1 MAIRISVSTEGKN
14 KQEKIVLTLGFSLLA
29 LLLVIGGSISCKKK
43 AGEEMALGEE
53 GLVAKEGIILFE
65 GVVHVGIGKY
75 LFIPEASGFDI
86 IVQGPLESGDVST
99 LVGKE
104 VKGRGAFSPEKPSIL
119 IANDIE
125 VKESERNWR
134 NVFTRTEEFVIDDY
148 MDLEA
153 RGEFPVLKNLSF
165 EKKEGW
171 EGIERAKIYGK
182 LEMETV
188 TEGEEEKEIFRII
201 VLDAK
206 DDEVGKIIVDN
217 FTDFSQYYIKK
228 LKFFDKLWFY
238 FTLKDT
244 VEWKVRRSSRELFHA
259 DVLFSGLF

>member
-53 GLVAKEGIILFE
+53 GLVAKKGIILFE

-86 IVQGPLESGDVST
+86 IVQGPIESGDVST

-104 VKGRGAFSPEKPSIL
+104 V
-119 IANDIE
+119 
-125 VKESERNWR
+125 
-134 NVFTRTEEFVIDDY
+134 FTITEEFVIDDY
-148 MDLEA
+148 LDLEA
-153 RGEFPVLKNLSF
+153 REEFQVLKNIAF
-165 EKKEGW
+165 DKNEGW

-206 DDEVGKIIVDN
+206 DDEIGKIIVDN

-238 FTLKDT
+238 FTVKDT
-244 VEWKVRRSSRELFHA
+244 VEWRVRRKTRELFHA
-259 DVLFSGLF
+259 DVLFNGLF

>member
-1 MAIRISVSTEGKN
+1 MAIRISVSTEGKS

-65 GVVHVGIGKY
+65 GVVNVGIGKY

-148 MDLEA
+148 LDLEA
-153 RGEFPVLKNLSF
+153 REEFQVLKNLAF

-206 DDEVGKIIVDN
+206 DDEIGKIIVDN

-238 FTLKDT
+238 FTVKDT
-244 VEWKVRRSSRELFHA
+244 VEWRVRRSTRELFHA

>member
-65 GVVHVGIGKY
+65 GVVNVGIGKY

-104 VKGRGAFSPEKPSIL
+104 IKGRGAFSPEKPSIL

-125 VKESERNWR
+125 VKESERDWR

-148 MDLEA
+148 LDLEA
-153 RGEFPVLKNLSF
+153 REEFQVLKNLSF

-206 DDEVGKIIVDN
+206 DNEVGKIIVDN

-238 FTLKDT
+238 FTVKDT
-244 VEWKVRRSSRELFHA
+244 VEWRVRRSTRELFHA
-259 DVLFSGLF
+259 DVLFNGLF

>member
-1 MAIRISVSTEGKN
+1 MAIRISVSTEGKS

-65 GVVHVGIGKY
+65 GVVNVGIGKY

-148 MDLEA
+148 LDLEA
-153 RGEFPVLKNLSF
+153 REEFQVLKNLSF

-171 EGIERAKIYGK
+171 EGIEKAKIYGK

-206 DDEVGKIIVDN
+206 DNEVGKIIVDN

-238 FTLKDT
+238 FTVKDT
-244 VEWKVRRSSRELFHA
+244 VEWRVRRSTRELFHA
-259 DVLFSGLF
+259 DVLFNGLF

>member
-1 MAIRISVSTEGKN
+1 MAIRISVSTEGKS
-14 KQEKIVLTLGFSLLA
+14 KQEKVVLTLGFSLLA

-65 GVVHVGIGKY
+65 GVVHVGVGKY
-75 LFIPEASGFDI
+75 LFISEASGFDI
-86 IVQGPLESGDVST
+86 IVQGPLESGDVNT

-119 IANDIE
+119 IANNIE
-125 VKESERNWR
+125 VKESERDWR

-148 MDLEA
+148 LDLEA
-153 RGEFPVLKNLSF
+153 REEFQVLKNLSF

-182 LEMETV
+182 LEVETV
-188 TEGEEEKEIFRII
+188 TEGEEEKEVFRII

-206 DDEVGKIIVDN
+206 DNEVGKIIVDN

-238 FTLKDT
+238 FTVKDT
-244 VEWKVRRSSRELFHA
+244 VEWRVRRSTRELFHA
-259 DVLFSGLF
+259 DVLFNGLF

>member
-1 MAIRISVSTEGKN
+1 MAIRISVLTEGKN

-29 LLLVIGGSISCKKK
+29 LLLVFGGSISCKKK

-65 GVVHVGIGKY
+65 GVVNVGIGKY

-104 VKGRGAFSPEKPSIL
+104 VKGRGTFSPEKPSIL

-125 VKESERNWR
+125 VKESERDWR

-148 MDLEA
+148 LDLEA
-153 RGEFPVLKNLSF
+153 REEFKVLKNLSF

-171 EGIERAKIYGK
+171 EGIERAKIYGE

-188 TEGEEEKEIFRII
+188 IEGEEEKEIFRII

-206 DDEVGKIIVDN
+206 DNEVGKIIVDN

-238 FTLKDT
+238 FTVKDT
-244 VEWKVRRSSRELFHA
+244 VEWRVRRSTREFFHA

>member
-65 GVVHVGIGKY
+65 GVVNVGIGKY

-104 VKGRGAFSPEKPSIL
+104 VKGRGAFSPERPSIL

-125 VKESERNWR
+125 VKESKRDWR

-148 MDLEA
+148 LDLEA
-153 RGEFPVLKNLSF
+153 REEFQVLKNLAF
-165 EKKEGW
+165 DKNEGW
-171 EGIERAKIYGK
+171 EGIERAKIYGT

-201 VLDAK
+201 VLDAR
-206 DDEVGKIIVDN
+206 DNEVGKIIVDN

-238 FTLKDT
+238 FTVKDT
-244 VEWKVRRSSRELFHA
+244 VEWRVRRSTRELFHA

>member
-14 KQEKIVLTLGFSLLA
+14 KQEKIVLTLAFSLLA

-65 GVVHVGIGKY
+65 GVVNVGIGKY

-99 LVGKE
+99 LIGKE
-104 VKGRGAFSPEKPSIL
+104 IKGRGAFSPEKPSIL

-125 VKESERNWR
+125 VKESERDWR

-148 MDLEA
+148 LDLEA
-153 RGEFPVLKNLSF
+153 REKFKVLKKPLLRKKRGVGRNRKGKDIWQVGDGNSNRRGGRERNLQDYCSRR
-165 EKKEGW
+165 
-171 EGIERAKIYGK
+171 ER
-182 LEMETV
+182 
-188 TEGEEEKEIFRII
+188 
-201 VLDAK
+201 
-206 DDEVGKIIVDN
+206 
-217 FTDFSQYYIKK
+217 Q
-228 LKFFDKLWFY
+228 
-238 FTLKDT
+238 
-244 VEWKVRRSSRELFHA
+244 
-259 DVLFSGLF
+259 

>member
-65 GVVHVGIGKY
+65 GVVNVGIGKY

-104 VKGRGAFSPEKPSIL
+104 IKGRGAFSPEKPSIL

-125 VKESERNWR
+125 VKESERDWR

-148 MDLEA
+148 LDLEA
-153 RGEFPVLKNLSF
+153 REKFKVLKNLSF

-228 LKFFDKLWFY
+228 LRFFDKLWFY
-238 FTLKDT
+238 FTVKDT
-244 VEWKVRRSSRELFHA
+244 VEWRVRRRTQELFHA

>member
-65 GVVHVGIGKY
+65 GVVNVGIGKY

-125 VKESERNWR
+125 VKESERDWR

-148 MDLEA
+148 LDLEA
-153 RGEFPVLKNLSF
+153 REKFKVLKNLSF

-206 DDEVGKIIVDN
+206 DNEVGKIIVDN

-238 FTLKDT
+238 FTVKDT
-244 VEWKVRRSSRELFHA
+244 VEWRVRRSTRELFHA

>member
-65 GVVHVGIGKY
+65 GVVNVGIGKY

-86 IVQGPLESGDVST
+86 IVQGPIESGDVST

-125 VKESERNWR
+125 VKESERDWR

-148 MDLEA
+148 LDLEA
-153 RGEFPVLKNLSF
+153 REEFQVLKNLAF

-206 DDEVGKIIVDN
+206 DNEVGKIIVDN

-238 FTLKDT
+238 FTVKDT
-244 VEWKVRRSSRELFHA
+244 VEWRVRRSTRELFHA

>member
-1 MAIRISVSTEGKN
+1 MAIRISVSTEGKS

-148 MDLEA
+148 LDLEA
-153 RGEFPVLKNLSF
+153 REEFQVLKNLSF

-206 DDEVGKIIVDN
+206 DNEVGKIIVDN

-238 FTLKDT
+238 FTVKDT
-244 VEWKVRRSSRELFHA
+244 VEWKVRRNTRELFHA
-259 DVLFSGLF
+259 DVLFNGLF